1 VEPAIV
7 VRDLWKQYK
16 LGAGHPL
23 ARLWRRARGGAPPEE
38 FWALSAVDFALEG
51 GETLGVIGKNGA
63 GKTTLLKLLCGVTRP
78 TRGECSV
85 RGRIA
90 PLIEVGAGF
99 HPELTG
105 RENVY
110 LNASLLGMTQK
121 ETRARF
127 DEIVE
132 FAGLQRFI
140 DAPVKRYSSGMMAR
154 LGFSV
159 AVAIEPDVLLVDE
172 ELSVGDLAFVQ
183 KSYQRIEA
191 LRSRGVPAL
200 LVSHNLQ
207 LVRSFCTRALWL
219 DRGRVAAHGSPK
231 EVCGAFLASLNA
243 REGLF
248 DAEVYRI
255 HTDPDIAIAAVRMLD
270 GAGAEARV
278 FRSGEPMAIE
288 LTVTATR
295 PTDRLLMHVAV
306 WQAETGALLV
316 DHNNLDDG
324 AEHAGLP
331 AAGEARFVM
340 RFARCPFLP
349 GLHRVTAIVSESISS
364 RACDWHEKM
373 YSFEVAGDEP
383 AEGLFRPFPRW
394 ELEEPQA

>member
-1 VEPAIV
+1 MDEAPIV

-16 LGAGHPL
+16 LGAGN
-23 ARLWRRARGGAPPEE
+23 AVVRMARGLFGNKARQE
-38 FWALSAVDFALEG
+38 FWALQAVDFALEG

-78 TRGECSV
+78 TRGECRV

-105 RENVY
+105 RENIF
-110 LNASLLGMTQK
+110 LNASLLGMSRD
-121 ETRARF
+121 ETRRRF
-127 DEIVE
+127 DDIVA
-132 FAGLQRFI
+132 FAGIEKFI

-159 AVAIEPDVLLVDE
+159 AVFIDPDVLLVDE
-172 ELSVGDLAFVQ
+172 VLSVGDLSFVH

-191 LRSRGVPAL
+191 LRSGGAPVL

-219 DRGRVAAHGSPK
+219 DKGKVAAYGAPR
-231 EVCGAFLASLNA
+231 EVCGKFLASLQ
-243 REGLF
+243 EKDGL
-248 DAEVYRI
+248 DAAEVYRI
-255 HTDPDIAIAAVRMLD
+255 HTDPDIEITGVRILD
-270 GAGAEARV
+270 AQGAEV
-278 FRSGEPMAIE
+278 RSVTTGAPMAIE
-288 LTVTATR
+288 ISVRATR
-295 PTDRLLMHVAV
+295 KTDKLLMHVAV

-324 AEHAGLP
+324 AEHAGL
-331 AAGEARFVM
+331 ADAGEVRFTM
-340 RFARCPFLP
+340 RFARCPFLA

-373 YSFEVAGDEP
+373 YSFEVADEEL
-383 AEGLFRPFPRW
+383 ADGLFRPFARW
-394 ELEEPQA
+394 ELSER